1 MYICSYKSYK
11 IILIGDSSVGKTS
24 ILNTYMKKK
33 DNISTTIGTEF
44 AKKYVDKYKLNL
56 QIWDCAGQER
66 FRALCKVYF
75 RATDIC
81 ILVFDLSNPSSLK
94 SIRDYWINTY
104 LENATKSYKF
114 ILVGNKSDLPITI
127 DYNII
132 WQLSKT
138 YNMKYIETSTIN
150 KTNID
155 SIFNTA
161 CEFILDINKYD
172 NTFIETNTLNIEDTS
187 YRYNFLSSYC

>member
-1 MYICSYKSYK
+1 MYIYSYKSYK

-33 DNISTTIGTEF
+33 DNISTTVGTEF
-44 AKKYVDKYKLNL
+44 AKKYVDKYKLYL

-138 YNMKYIETSTIN
+138 YNMKYIETSTVN

-161 CEFILDINKYD
+161 CEFILDINKFD

>member
-1 MYICSYKSYK
+1 MYIYSYKSHK

-44 AKKYVDKYKLNL
+44 SKKYVDKYKLHL

-81 ILVFDLSNPSSLK
+81 ILVFDLSNPSTLN
-94 SIRDYWINTY
+94 SIKEYWINTY
-104 LENATKSYKF
+104 LENSTKSYKF

-138 YNMKYIETSTIN
+138 YNMKYIETSIIN
-150 KTNID
+150 NINID
-155 SIFNTA
+155 SVFNTA

-187 YRYNFLSSYC
+187 HRYNFLSSYC

>member
-1 MYICSYKSYK
+1 
-11 IILIGDSSVGKTS
+11 
-24 ILNTYMKKK
+24 MKKK
-33 DNISTTIGTEF
+33 DNISTTVGTEF
-44 AKKYVDKYKLNL
+44 AKKYVDKYKLYL

-138 YNMKYIETSTIN
+138 YNMKYIETSTVN

-161 CEFILDINKYD
+161 CEFILDINKFD

>member
-11 IILIGDSSVGKTS
+11 IILIGDSTVGKTS
-24 ILNTYMKKK
+24 ILNSYLKK
-33 DNISTTIGTEF
+33 NTTPSSTIGTEF
-44 AKKYVDKYKLNL
+44 AKKYVDKYKLHL

-66 FRALCKVYF
+66 YRALCKVYF

-94 SIRDYWINTY
+94 SLRDYWINTY

-138 YNMKYIETSTIN
+138 YNMKYIETSTVN

-161 CEFILDINKYD
+161 CEFILDINKFD

>member
-1 MYICSYKSYK
+1 MYIYSYKPYK
-11 IILIGDSSVGKTS
+11 IILIGDSTVGKTS
-24 ILNTYMKKK
+24 ILNSYLKRNT
-33 DNISTTIGTEF
+33 NPSSTIGTEF
-44 AKKYVDKYKLNL
+44 AKKYVNKYKLNL

-138 YNMKYIETSTIN
+138 YNMKYIETSSVN

-161 CEFILDINKYD
+161 CEFILDINKFD

-187 YRYNFLSSYC
+187 HRYNFLSSYC

>member
-24 ILNTYMKKK
+24 ILNSYLKK
-33 DNISTTIGTEF
+33 NTTPSSTIGTEF
-44 AKKYVDKYKLNL
+44 AKKYVDKYKLHL

-66 FRALCKVYF
+66 YRALCKVYF

-94 SIRDYWINTY
+94 SLRDYWINTY

-138 YNMKYIETSTIN
+138 YNMKYIETSTVN

-161 CEFILDINKYD
+161 CEFILDINKFD

>member
-1 MYICSYKSYK
+1 MYIYSYKSYK

-33 DNISTTIGTEF
+33 DNISTTVGTEF
-44 AKKYVDKYKLNL
+44 AKKYVDKYKLHL

-138 YNMKYIETSTIN
+138 YNMKYIETSTVN

-161 CEFILDINKYD
+161 CEFILDINKFD

-187 YRYNFLSSYC
+187 HRYNFLSSYC